1 MPYIGK
7 SPSFGVRNR
16 FVYLASADDTSVSG
30 ADANGATLT
39 FTDGAYVDVYLNGV
53 LLKTGTD
60 YNTNTANTIAGL
72 SALSANDEVT
82 VVVYDIFAVADTVSA
97 TSGGTFSGNVT
108 FNGDISVGDDL
119 SLASDGALIN
129 FGADSEVTL
138 THVADTGLSLNDNLT
153 ITTADND
160 PQLTLISTDADSGVG
175 PRINL
180 NRNSS
185 SPADDDALGFIY
197 AQGENDADELT
208 DYGFIGFF
216 ADDVTNGSEDGNAYV
231 VLKKD
236 GTNRN
241 RINLTSTETVLNDDG
256 QDLDF
261 RVEATGHTH
270 LLYVDSSNASV
281 CIGANSSSDIADYAL
296 SGASDLVIGNTNNE
310 QNGITIV
317 SGASSGNSTINFSD
331 SNSGEG
337 RRAGHINY
345 QHQYD
350 EFQIYNNN
358 VTQLLRISSVG
369 NVIPH
374 HYIKQTNA
382 TTAGGTFVNG
392 TNITG
397 YNSGNYNEMNSDDN
411 DEILILNNYNSGGN
425 KGGLKVQH
433 ANDTSNTTSKYFLAV
448 NSTGTKAVIFGNGDF
463 DSATNSYGA
472 TSDERLKSNI
482 VDAKSQWDDIK
493 NIKFKNFKKHD
504 TSDLVQLGV
513 IAQEVEKTS
522 PSLISE
528 HEPSKQ
534 DITHDSSLGTLYTET
549 DKDNGDIPDGRIVG
563 DVKEVKEK
571 VKGVKYSVL
580 YMKAVKALQEAMTRI
595 ETLEAKVKTLEE
607 A

>member
-7 SPSFGVRNR
+7 TTDGFGVRNR
-16 FVYLASADDTSVSG
+16 FVYLATSGATSVSG

-72 SALSANDEVT
+72 SALAANDEVT
-82 VVVYDIFAVADTVSA
+82 VVVYDIFTVADTVSA

-108 FNGDISVGDDL
+108 FNENVSIDVGA
-119 SLASDGALIN
+119 ASGSGLT
-129 FGADSEVTL
+129 VTRS
-138 THVADTGLSLNDNLT
+138 DNGDNLS
-153 ITTADND
+153 
-160 PQLTLISTDADSGVG
+160 LISTDADAGGG
-175 PRINL
+175 PAL
-180 NRNSS
+180 SFYRNSA
-185 SPADDDALGFIY
+185 SPADDDTMCTIRFEGN
-197 AQGENDADELT
+197 NDASQLVT
-208 DYGFIGFF
+208 YGKIR
-216 ADDVTNGSEDGNAYV
+216 ADIADASDGTEDGTLHIFNMVAGTERAMLSIKPTEV
-231 VLKKD
+231 VF
-236 GTNRN
+236 N
-241 RINLTSTETVLNDDG
+241 EEG
-256 QDLDF
+256 QNLDF
-261 RVEATGHTH
+261 RVEVDGKTH
-270 LLYVDSSNASV
+270 ALFVDSSAGAV
-281 CIGANSSSDIADYAL
+281 CIGADIADYAL
-296 SGASDLVIGNTNNE
+296 SGASDLVVGNSNNE
-310 QNGITIV
+310 DNGITIV
-317 SGASSGNSTINFSD
+317 SGSGTGNSTLNFSD

-382 TTAGGTFVNG
+382 TTAGGTFVGG

-425 KGGLKVQH
+425 KAGLKVQH
-433 ANDTSNTTSKYFLAV
+433 ANDTSNTTSRYFLAV
-448 NSTGTKAVIFGNGDF
+448 NSTGNKAIIFGNGDF

-472 TSDERLKSNI
+472 TSDERLKSDI

-504 TSDLVQLGV
+504 TGDLVQLGV

-534 DITHDSSLGTLYTET
+534 DITHDSSLGTLYTKT
-549 DKDNGDIPDGRIVG
+549 DKDNDDIPDGRIVG

-595 ETLEAKVKTLEE
+595 ETLEAKVKALESK
-607 A
+607 

>member
-7 SPSFGVRNR
+7 TTDGFGVRNR
-16 FVYLASADDTSVSG
+16 FVYLATSGATSVSG

-53 LLKTGTD
+53 LLKPTTD
-60 YNTNTANTIAGL
+60 YNTSTANTIAGL
-72 SALSANDEVT
+72 SALNTNDEVT
-82 VVVYDIFAVADTVSA
+82 VVVYDVFTVADTVSA

-108 FNGDISVGDDL
+108 FNENVSIDVGA
-119 SLASDGALIN
+119 ASGSGLT
-129 FGADSEVTL
+129 VTRS
-138 THVADTGLSLNDNLT
+138 DNGDNLS
-153 ITTADND
+153 
-160 PQLTLISTDADSGVG
+160 LISTDADAGGG
-175 PRINL
+175 PAL
-180 NRNSS
+180 SFYRNSS
-185 SPADDDALGFIY
+185 SPADDDTMCTIRFEGN
-197 AQGENDADELT
+197 NDASQLVT
-208 DYGFIGFF
+208 YGKIR
-216 ADDVTNGSEDGNAYV
+216 ADIADASDGTEDGTLHIFNMVAGTERAMLSIKPTEV
-231 VLKKD
+231 VF
-236 GTNRN
+236 N
-241 RINLTSTETVLNDDG
+241 EEG
-256 QDLDF
+256 QNLDF
-261 RVEATGHTH
+261 RVEVDGKTH
-270 LLYVDSSNASV
+270 ALFVDSSAGAV
-281 CIGANSSSDIADYAL
+281 CIGADIADYAL
-296 SGASDLVIGNTNNE
+296 SGASDLVVGNSNNE
-310 QNGITIV
+310 DNGITIV
-317 SGASSGNSTINFSD
+317 SGSGTGNSTLNFSD

-374 HYIKQTNA
+374 HYIKQTN
-382 TTAGGTFVNG
+382 TTSGGGTFVGG

-397 YNSGNYNEMNSDDN
+397 YNSGNYNEMNADDN

-425 KGGLKVQH
+425 KAGLKVQH
-433 ANDTSNTTSKYFLAV
+433 ANDTSNTTSRYFLAV
-448 NSTGTKAVIFGNGDF
+448 NSTGNKAIIFGNGDF

-472 TSDERLKSNI
+472 TSDERLKSDI

-504 TSDLVQLGV
+504 TGDLVQLGV

-534 DITHDSSLGTLYTET
+534 DITHDSSLGTLYTKT
-549 DKDNGDIPDGRIVG
+549 DKDNDDIPDGRIVG

-580 YMKAVKALQEAMTRI
+580 YMKAVKALQEAMARI
-595 ETLEAKVKTLEE
+595 ETLEAKVKALEE